1 MPASAAEGVPL
12 SSPVALL
19 KLAQVGFPA
28 MLNVRVPELA
38 EAVGVNE

>member
-1 MPASAAEGVPL
+1 VPL
-12 SSPVALL
+12 NSPVAVL
-19 KLAQVGFPA
+19 KPAHVGFPA